1 MHFFS
6 NDSPNAHDVEEE
18 AFREA
23 LGDEPGDNAPAL
35 KTQADGQ
42 DKISKGPRIFSGV
55 PLFNF
60 VYFYHCLSSVL
71 NIEFFPFLTTR

>member
-42 DKISKGPRIFSGV
+42 DKISKEPRILSGV
-55 PLFNF
+55 F
-60 VYFYHCLSSVL
+60 
-71 NIEFFPFLTTR
+71 